1 MQEFIKKNI
10 YLIFLFIITLSIGFL
25 TFLTFIDKGFIE
37 LSDNNLQLLLILN
50 IFLLFLLFVFIFL
63 EIKKAIKND
72 IDKDGLNSNKKYITY
87 FALFTLIPSLLI
99 SIFSLFLFSFALEK
113 YFDKK
118 VTTVVN
124 NSYELA
130 RDYVEEV
137 RNKIQSE
144 IVLIAFDLNKSKKFL
159 NDNTDEYK
167 RFLNTQKI
175 IRGVDEIHVI
185 NIDKKLLFSTLE
197 DDEPYI
203 APVDK
208 ALNLVLDDDRP
219 LKIINAFEN
228 RSAAIIRLQNF
239 EDRFLYVVKYLDKNI
254 SRYLTES
261 QEAINFY
268 YTVEE
273 KSTGIKISFAIIY
286 IIVVSLLLF
295 ISISIAIRFSS
306 RFFRSINNLIL
317 ASSSIGEGDLN
328 TKVPEVKTDKDL
340 EILNKNFN
348 QMIDRLK
355 NQQEKLIINERHEA
369 WGSLARKLAHE
380 IKNPLT
386 PIQLT
391 IDRLKSKYSSQL
403 NENDKDNFKE
413 NLKIINNQIKQIEKL
428 VNEFSDFARMPK
440 PIFQNNDLVSLMND
454 NIKLLQ
460 ELDSTINIKLT
471 KDNQNI
477 FFNCDKEQL
486 SRVFFNLIKNSI
498 ESIHQKS
505 EKVSNFNKNISIE
518 LNETDDHI
526 SLVID
531 DNGIGLSLYFYA
543 YLGGHYTST
552 GTVNQWVN
560 HAGYTS
566 RPDMGTSW
574 WTTSNS
580 SFMLTGVQLEAG
592 NSASD
597 YAHESFIETL
607 NKCKRYFHVLAHN
620 NYVFLGLGMQYYS
633 ASIFIDAGPI
643 DMRTTPTFIAK
654 QGVSG
659 AYTYEKLFGN
669 SAQYINAI
677 ALDGKTT
684 RERCILNINGDAS
697 RQGQAVRISTHYHIL
712 SNNEP
717 HVALDA
723 ELT

>member
-159 NDNTDEYK
+159 NDNTNEYK

-531 DNGIGLSLYFYA
+531 DNGIGFKNLDANIKDILNPYFTTKQK
-543 YLGGHYTST
+543 GT
-552 GTVNQWVN
+552 G
-560 HAGYTS
+560 
-566 RPDMGTSW
+566 
-574 WTTSNS
+574 
-580 SFMLTGVQLEAG
+580 
-592 NSASD
+592 
-597 YAHESFIETL
+597 
-607 NKCKRYFHVLAHN
+607 
-620 NYVFLGLGMQYYS
+620 LGLSIVNKIINDHNGNIEFLS
-633 ASIFIDAGPI
+633 KNDGAKIKIIFI
-643 DMRTTPTFIAK
+643 K
-654 QGVSG
+654 
-659 AYTYEKLFGN
+659 
-669 SAQYINAI
+669 
-677 ALDGKTT
+677 
-684 RERCILNINGDAS
+684 
-697 RQGQAVRISTHYHIL
+697 
-712 SNNEP
+712 
-717 HVALDA
+717 
-723 ELT
+723 